1 MKIVET
7 LEKYLTKIES
17 VVVVVLLSVMVLLGF
32 IQVVLR
38 NVFQSGIIWADIVLR
53 HLVLWLGFVGALLAT
68 TTDRHISIDAFA
80 RFMPMRVQHGVAVVT
95 NIFAAVVCFFLFKAA
110 LTFIGFEI
118 SDQHTVYANV
128 PAWYAEIIIP
138 LGYALLVI
146 HFSLRVIFHA
156 GSIFKGEVKH

>member
-17 VVVVVLLSVMVLLGF
+17 ILVIALLSVMVLLGF

-53 HLVLWLGFVGALLAT
+53 HLVLWIGFVGALLAT
-68 TTDRHISIDAFA
+68 TNDRHISIDAFA
-80 RFMPMRVQHGVAVVT
+80 RFMPNRVQHGIAVIT
-95 NIFAAVVCFFLFKAA
+95 NIFAAVVCFFLFKAS

-118 SDQHTVYANV
+118 SDHHTLYANV
-128 PAWYAEIIIP
+128 PAWYSEIIIP
-138 LGYALLVI
+138 VGYALLAF
-146 HFSLRVIFHA
+146 HFLLRIIFHA
-156 GSIFKGEVKH
+156 GSIFKEEVKH